1 MTIQSIRKL
10 AEAPGADPKDTL
22 AAIRARLKALFT
34 ESDVWDA
41 TA

>member
-1 MTIQSIRKL
+1 MTIQLIRKL